1 MNEKAKVER
10 MTKEMIR
17 ENVEAWCDALES
29 GEYKQAKRALY
40 KDGGYCCLGVA
51 RCVLTGRRGPWVGT
65 NLTIDEQNALG
76 ILDAEGAL
84 IQLNDGWE
92 TFYDDEVHEVHKD
105 SLSLEQIAEVIRRE
119 HPVFRDDT

>member
-10 MTKEMIR
+10 MSKEMIR

-29 GEYKQAKRALY
+29 GEYEQTKGALY

-51 RCVLTGRRGPWVGT
+51 RCVLTGRRGRWSGID
-65 NLTIDEQNALG
+65 LTRDEQDALG
-76 ILDAEGAL
+76 IRSAVSGL
-84 IQLNDGWE
+84 IMLNDGWGNYI
-92 TFYDDEVHEVHKD
+92 FRMSFD
-105 SLSLEQIAEVIRRE
+105 QIAEVIRRE